1 MIESNLKETIRQ
13 IFATVLQ
20 LSPQEISPELSP
32 DTCER
37 WDSLNHIHLV
47 NAINETLEIDLSV
60 EQQVEILNFDL
71 ALEVVSEA
79 VQGIRE

>member
-1 MIESNLKETIRQ
+1 MIESNIEESIRQ

-20 LSPQEISPELSP
+20 LSPQEITPELSP

-79 VQGIRE
+79 VQGKRE